1 MPTLS
6 KTICRCGHKDTEHE
20 EWKGECTDPN
30 CRCPNFRHTGESS
43 PMTRPGS
50 SGGRDSKYWEKH
62 YHRMTKIAEAWQN
75 AAQEIADR
83 FNGARHTLE
92 QVSNCETMCDACSSC
107 EEKVDEFLEEYEEI
121 NNVNDIW
128 EEPDDD

>member
-20 EWKGECTDPN
+20 DWIGVCSTKGCG
-30 CRCPNFRHTGESS
+30 CYQFSHTGTVLTKPSPTSS
-43 PMTRPGS
+43 E
-50 SGGRDSKYWEKH
+50 GRDGKYWEKH
-62 YHRMTKIAEAWQN
+62 YHRMANIADAWRN

-83 FNGARHTLE
+83 FNGARFTLE
-92 QVSNCETMCDACSSC
+92 RVSNCETMCDACSSC
-107 EEKVDEFLEEYEEI
+107 EEDVDNFLKEYEKI
-121 NNVNDIW
+121 NDINDIW